1 MALFPRILT
10 KNWQL
15 KLLALAVAVLLW
27 TVPRFEAQETQTL
40 EDIPVEVGLTDQDW
54 ALVGQS
60 PSTVS
65 VTVSGPARD
74 LIALGLDR
82 PPVLVP
88 VTEVDTTDTMVY
100 LSEAWFRAPDR
111 VVVENLRPQAVNLT
125 FERIEDRRV
134 ALYAPLVGDLPDSIS
149 LAGPPEL
156 IPPTALVIGRLSR
169 LEGLDSLRLLPI
181 NLATVTGP
189 DTIVQP
195 VDTASYEGLQLLTEE
210 ASVILSI
217 EATAESEFPD
227 LALIIP
233 TMASDPQLQTRPAV
247 VTVVVSG
254 ARSLLESF
262 DPSALTVR
270 IPTTAATLPPGEEE
284 RVLPVVD
291 GIPPLLRYRVVP
303 ESVLL
308 RRPVGQ

>member
-1 MALFPRILT
+1 VPLFPRIFT

-40 EDIPVEVGLTDQDW
+40 EDIPIEVNLTDQDW

-60 PSTVS
+60 DSMGS
-65 VTVSGPARD
+65 VTVSGPTRD

-82 PPVLVP
+82 PPVLIP
-88 VTEVDTTDTMVY
+88 VVEVDTTDTMVY

-111 VVVENLRPQAVNLT
+111 VVVENLRPQAVMLT
-125 FERIEDRRV
+125 FERIEDRYV
-134 ALYAPLVGDLPDSIS
+134 ALSAPLFGDLPDSIS
-149 LAGPPEL
+149 LAGPPEI
-156 IPPTALVIGRLSR
+156 IPATALVIGTLSR
-169 LEGLDSLRLLPI
+169 LEGLDSLRLVPI

-195 VDTASYEGLQLLTEE
+195 VDTAAYGGLQPLTEE
-210 ASVILSI
+210 AAVVLPI
-217 EATAESEFPD
+217 ETTEELEFPD
-227 LALIIP
+227 LPLIPP
-233 TMASDPQLQTRPAV
+233 TMASDPQLQVRPAV

-254 ARSLLESF
+254 AGSILESL
-262 DPSALTVR
+262 DPTTLRVG
-270 IPTTAATLPPGEEE
+270 IPATAATLSPGEEE
-284 RVLPVVD
+284 RVLPFVD